1 LLLPVSPT
9 TRSGS
14 RGKPATRRT
23 LLSRRDALTEIER
36 ALKSAVIGEA
46 AIEWLEDKLAPGSV
60 VALYAAKGSEV
71 ETSAIDAAMRA
82 AGMIVVYPRVQ
93 TDRKEL
99 AFHRATLEELV
110 PARFGLREPRLDAP
124 AIAIDAIDAFIV
136 PGLAFDTHGGR
147 MGWGY
152 GHYDATFAAARAGV
166 PRVGVGFECQVV
178 ESVPREPHDQL
189 LDVIISED
197 ATHTVG

>member
-136 PGLAFDTHGGR
+136 PGL
-147 MGWGY
+147 
-152 GHYDATFAAARAGV
+152 YDATFAAARAGV